1 MFVLYVVISRGLP
14 QPTGACTAKQSVNT
28 PTHCIQ
34 SLSTPQLG
42 THTTWR
48 KQGDCTHTHTQ
59 QLPSVL
65 VTFFEVPWSD
75 PTDICP
81 EVSHSFPRPNK
92 LVQQGVSMGVD
103 NGTPKES
110 SRSQRQLGMSWH
122 DWTRVRQ
129 LQQTTSHVHS
139 VQYSDIYLKGGKVK
153 V

>member
-1 MFVLYVVISRGLP
+1 MHSKAICQHS
-14 QPTGACTAKQSVNT
+14 NT
-28 PTHCIQ
+28 LHSILIYPSIRYTYHR
-34 SLSTPQLG
+34 
-42 THTTWR
+42 R

-110 SRSQRQLGMSWH
+110 SRPQRQLGMSWH
-122 DWTRVRQ
+122 DWTCMRQ
-129 LQQTTSHVHS
+129 LQQTTPHVHP

>member
-28 PTHCIQ
+28 PIHCIQ

-110 SRSQRQLGMSWH
+110 SRPKDNWGCRG
-122 DWTRVRQ
+122 
-129 LQQTTSHVHS
+129 TTGLV
-139 VQYSDIYLKGGKVK
+139 
-153 V
+153 